1 MKAASYDKPIFNLK
15 DMSKK
20 IESDAYIVF
29 ADNKGAVYGFN
40 KNSRKYFVIYTPSGG
55 QGTPADIGFGD
66 DNRILRMRT
75 ADGHISYDLVS
86 DKAKMI
92 D

>member
-1 MKAASYDKPIFNLK
+1 MYY
-15 DMSKK
+15 
-20 IESDAYIVF
+20 ESDIYSDEVRYHFMNNSVF

-55 QGTPADIGFGD
+55 QGSPADIGFGD